1 MTLIR
6 LHDIREADV
15 HPDAGMSNI
24 PWEYEYGFQREADI
38 LDDQSEILDELYFFG
53 STTTDEGVL
62 DGLSPDAPTYRGNT
76 IVQVGTFL
84 TRCSIENRNGE
95 IRQVT
100 VSREEIILR
109 ANLLLLGAAEL
120 ATYEVQRE
128 YIHDNPRS
136 VHYVYEVNPTEVKSL
151 IIDGEPYPLSQLL
164 DLRGFPSV
172 GKMGWVEDVD

>member
-53 STTTDEGVL
+53 STSTDEGVL

-84 TRCSIENRNGE
+84 TRCTVRRNGE
-95 IRQVT
+95 LQCVT
-100 VSREEIILR
+100 VSREALILEANRILR
-109 ANLLLLGAAEL
+109 AAAEL
-120 ATYEVQRE
+120 AKYEVQRE
-128 YIHDNPRS
+128 YIHDAPRH
-136 VHYVYEVNPTEVKSL
+136 VTYVYEVNPAEVKSL

-172 GKMGWVEDVD
+172 GKMGWEEDVD